1 MSHHWRGI
9 VVAAA
14 LVLLMGAGGA
24 VAAGCGD
31 DDGDGSVTIIGQTPS
46 AEADPEPDPEADP
59 EPDPEADAGTGDHN
73 GHEAEALTPGPVPE
87 GATAIDVT
95 LKEWEIIVA
104 PASAPAG
111 QVYFRVT
118 NDGPDHPHE
127 FVIIRSDLA
136 PDALPVEEGR
146 VPEDDV
152 ELLDEIEPFAVGST
166 GSLTLDLE
174 PGNYVLI
181 CNIVE
186 TEDGELESHYE
197 LGMRTAFVVE

>member
-1 MSHHWRGI
+1 MSRLWKGAAMAAAFMLLLGG
-9 VVAAA
+9 VAAIT
-14 LVLLMGAGGA
+14 
-24 VAAGCGD
+24 AGCGD
-31 DDGDGSVTIIGQTPS
+31 DDDGDVTIIGQTPS
-46 AEADPEPDPEADP
+46 AEPDPEADP
-59 EPDPEADAGTGDHN
+59 EPDPEADPEAGDHG
-73 GHEAEALTPGPVPE
+73 GHEAAELTPGPVPD

-95 LKEWEIIVA
+95 LKEWEVIVGS
-104 PASAPAG
+104 ASAPAG
-111 QVYFRVT
+111 QIYFRVT

-127 FVIIRSDLA
+127 FVVIRSDLA

-146 VPEDDV
+146 VPEDEV

-181 CNIVE
+181 CNIAE

>member
-9 VVAAA
+9 AVAAA

-31 DDGDGSVTIIGQTPS
+31 DDGDGSVTIVGQTPS
-46 AEADPEPDPEADP
+46 GEPDPEADP
-59 EPDPEADAGTGDHN
+59 EPDPEADPEAGDDG
-73 GHEAEALTPGPVPE
+73 GHEAAELTPGPVPQ

-95 LKEWEIIVA
+95 LKEWEVIA
-104 PASAPAG
+104 GSASAPAG
-111 QVYFRVT
+111 QIYFRVT

-127 FVIIRSDLA
+127 FVVIRSDLA
-136 PDALPVEEGR
+136 PDALPVEEGV

-152 ELLDEIEPFAVGST
+152 EVLDEIEPFAVGST
-166 GSLTLDLE
+166 GSLTLALE

-181 CNIVE
+181 CNIAE